1 MAKTKI
7 AWATES
13 WNPVRYLDGWMCS
26 KRSPG
31 CLNCYA
37 ESMNLRFG
45 NKIGYHFCHTIEP
58 KNFRLD
64 DKVLNLPS
72 HWRKPRR
79 VFVQS
84 MGDLF
89 HKDIPFEFVDRI
101 MAMVYLGGA
110 HIWQVLTKR
119 PERMQEYFLSRYPMD
134 DSCRVDRLPQ
144 WYQVAQNII
153 DESRGTQF
161 DRFHKA
167 AEVTDPRGTLPNLW
181 LGVSVESEKYLHRI
195 NALNKIRA
203 AVKFVSLEPL
213 LEEIHVEDYL
223 MGYCKGKN
231 VGRFWVICGPET
243 GPHRRPCKPEW
254 IENIIE
260 QCDAA
265 KVPVFVKAF
274 PFGNRISHDRAEWPE
289 WARRREYPK

>member
-13 WNPVRYLDGWMCS
+13 WNPVRYLDGWMCT
-26 KRSPG
+26 KVSPG
-31 CLNCYA
+31 CLHCYA
-37 ESMNLRFG
+37 ERMNLRFG
-45 NKIGYHFCHTIEP
+45 NGLNYDSAP
-58 KNFRLD
+58 LSLDGWRLD
-64 DKVLNLPS
+64 EKVLNLPF

-89 HKDIPFEFVDRI
+89 HEQISIAF
-101 MAMVYLGGA
+101 LT
-110 HIWQVLTKR
+110 HIFDTIEECPQHTFLILTKR
-119 PERMQEYFLSRYPMD
+119 PENIKRLWTNQSDDPACSWRYM
-134 DSCRVDRLPQ
+134 R
-144 WYQVAQNII
+144 
-153 DESRGTQF
+153 EGTI
-161 DRFHKA
+161 
-167 AEVTDPRGTLPNLW
+167 LPNVW
-181 LGVSVESEKYLHRI
+181 LGVTVESEKYLHRV
-195 NALNKIRA
+195 NALNEIAA

-213 LEEIHVEDYL
+213 LEEIHIESYL
-223 MGYCKGKN
+223 KYLN
-231 VGRFWVICGPET
+231 QVIVGPET

-274 PFGNRISHDRAEWPE
+274 PFGNRISHDPAEWPE